1 MIYMLSIIILLL
13 VLITIVAIFRQRER
27 DVIVNDFDDVDETVT
42 TTTVTT
48 TTTTD
53 NGNAPAQP
61 YQVATVGVIY
71 AYQKAGSDQWYV
83 ADPVDKEETP
93 VNAND
98 DYYRDAGGKVWD
110 LQ

>member
-1 MIYMLSIIILLL
+1 MAIMLLIIFFLLIL
-13 VLITIVAIFRQRER
+13 IVIVGVSRRNR
-27 DVIVNDFDDVDETVT
+27 DVIYDDYDDEIVT

-53 NGNAPAQP
+53 QPAPAAI
-61 YQVATVGVIY
+61 ATVGTIY
-71 AYQKAGSDQWYV
+71 AFQEAGSTQWYV
-83 ADPVDKEETP
+83 NDPVDKEKTA
-93 VNAND
+93 VDAND

>member
-1 MIYMLSIIILLL
+1 MLLIIFFLLIL
-13 VLITIVAIFRQRER
+13 IVIVGVSRRNR
-27 DVIVNDFDDVDETVT
+27 DVIYDDYDDEIVT

-53 NGNAPAQP
+53 QPAPAAI
-61 YQVATVGVIY
+61 ATVGTIY
-71 AYQKAGSDQWYV
+71 AFQEAGSTQWYV
-83 ADPVDKEETP
+83 NDPVDKEKTA
-93 VNAND
+93 VDAND

>member
-1 MIYMLSIIILLL
+1 MTGMLIILFLL
-13 VLITIVAIFRQRER
+13 LFMTMMVVVAIRRNSN
-27 DVIVNDFDDVDETVT
+27 VIYDDFDDEVT
-42 TTTVTT
+42 HTTVTT

-53 NGNAPAQP
+53 QSAPL
-61 YQVATVGVIY
+61 VATVGVIN
-71 AYQKAGSDQWYV
+71 AFQEAGSSQWYV
-83 ADPVDKEETP
+83 IDPVDKEKTA

>member
-1 MIYMLSIIILLL
+1 MIYMFGTIILLL
-13 VLITIVAIFRQRER
+13 VLIAIVAITRR
-27 DVIVNDFDDVDETVT
+27 DRTVIYDDFDDEETVT

-48 TTTTD
+48 TTTTED
-53 NGNAPAQP
+53 APAQP

-71 AYQKAGSDQWYV
+71 AYQKDGDAQWYV
-83 ADPVDKEETP
+83 IDPVDKEET
-93 VNAND
+93 VVDSND